1 MLGVLILQL
10 DMLLLSAMVIGVA
23 QIGQLYALH
32 SLRGGV
38 FILLLNAAPIWLLL
52 LLLHSQQLSE
62 SLALSLFES
71 VALHLPVL
79 PLQGQLFLY

>member
-32 SLRGGV
+32 SLR
-38 FILLLNAAPIWLLL
+38 
-52 LLLHSQQLSE
+52 
-62 SLALSLFES
+62 
-71 VALHLPVL
+71 
-79 PLQGQLFLY
+79 